1 MMCCCEAGSGD
12 AVESIYALKPDPLR
26 EEGILGLD
34 QTQESPRPPHSLA
47 KGGKVIV
54 TFERPDGSEK
64 DVIFQ
69 YRPLGMDCSGQEPIV
84 VQRVRLM
91 SPADR
96 AEVKVNWVVRAVD
109 GIRTP
114 GSLRL
119 GDWVS
124 TQELSRHGL
133 NPLGHFHAHSRT
145 AGEPQPHAMQ
155 GYVKLTDMGIAKM
168 VTGKTFTVC
177 GTADYFA
184 PETLKQVGHNR
195 AVDWWALGVM
205 LFIMIAGHSPFDAPE
220 VTQIYKNIIRGL
232 SKVQFPAGFS
242 PEAEECVRS
251 LCRKKPEDRITMQR
265 GGIQN
270 LWALAF
276 FNGMNWEAVQDQTWP
291 PPFVPETDYDK
302 ISNRQLSRHVH
313 IVWEG
318 LQPWAPEA
326 EEEPSQSWG
335 SLAWKPTSRWLKACI
350 LVSPVTS
357 IIMISACARRVALSA
372 RAVPA
377 GAAANVSPLA
387 AQTRLLHQSSP
398 RFNQCVNPG
407 YPVMWTLVYDK
418 PAYDPEMELEYDV
431 MPRDE
436 FGVPAHIPPEISTAI
451 RHTYYIP
458 PQYYP
463 FLKKLGDD
471 TPELKPWM
479 DKLINGEMT
488 FDDYEVKW
496 QDQEGDVFALSGTSE
511 LRGMALKRPLPNGRF
526 QTSRQPG
533 VSVGQRVPGEQ
544 RRGRAGDLSLGV
556 AMIPRTAKGAKGK
569 LKDVKLGKENFLECP
584 RGRVQ
589 LSRPPPTS
597 AHVGPLQV
605 TNVACRQP
613 LPANWPVA
621 AVAPATQRQI
631 GWSQERTLGLRVE
644 QFPKASPARTGGIL
658 AYEFPLTME
667 TEGGAKPSTT
677 SPRKGFKS
685 PAPGKNEG
693 GYSKFDRKDY
703 IPPPPVPATDEER
716 AELEG
721 MVARLQDYQVDELM
735 DRFQGRTDETTQE
748 VVIDIDRMNVD
759 RRRQFRAE
767 IERLLNEKDTVDTR
781 SHASS
786 PPGS

>member
-1 MMCCCEAGSGD
+1 MGAKAAFYVACVA
-12 AVESIYALKPDPLR
+12 
-26 EEGILGLD
+26 LGLSHLH
-34 QTQESPRPPHSLA
+34 EKH
-47 KGGKVIV
+47 VIWRDLKLENCLL
-54 TFERPDGSEK
+54 TSK
-64 DVIFQ
+64 
-69 YRPLGMDCSGQEPIV
+69 
-84 VQRVRLM
+84 
-91 SPADR
+91 
-96 AEVKVNWVVRAVD
+96 
-109 GIRTP
+109 
-114 GSLRL
+114 
-119 GDWVS
+119 
-124 TQELSRHGL
+124 
-133 NPLGHFHAHSRT
+133 
-145 AGEPQPHAMQ
+145 

-335 SLAWKPTSRWLKACI
+335 SLACI

-488 FDDYEVKW
+488 FDDYEEMFY
-496 QDQEGDVFALSGTSE
+496 QFAKP
-511 LRGMALKRPLPNGRF
+511 LKIHRPLIPMPYRSAEEVKRTEEVMWEGAWLSFR
-526 QTSRQPG
+526 
-533 VSVGQRVPGEQ
+533 QRVLGDYISRHHFRDFLGGIGVGLFFAWVYTQQHRQYRIDMKLFYLEAPEHKINWVTP
-544 RRGRAGDLSLGV
+544 RGDL
-556 AMIPRTAKGAKGK
+556 
-569 LKDVKLGKENFLECP
+569 
-584 RGRVQ
+584 
-589 LSRPPPTS
+589 
-597 AHVGPLQV
+597 
-605 TNVACRQP
+605 
-613 LPANWPVA
+613 
-621 AVAPATQRQI
+621 
-631 GWSQERTLGLRVE
+631 
-644 QFPKASPARTGGIL
+644 
-658 AYEFPLTME
+658 
-667 TEGGAKPSTT
+667 
-677 SPRKGFKS
+677 
-685 PAPGKNEG
+685 
-693 GYSKFDRKDY
+693 
-703 IPPPPVPATDEER
+703 
-716 AELEG
+716 
-721 MVARLQDYQVDELM
+721 
-735 DRFQGRTDETTQE
+735 
-748 VVIDIDRMNVD
+748 
-759 RRRQFRAE
+759 
-767 IERLLNEKDTVDTR
+767 
-781 SHASS
+781 
-786 PPGS
+786 